1 MTLSLRT
8 PFGWFLA
15 IMAALAF
22 VYLLGPLVVIIIASF
37 GDTGYLVFPPQGLS
51 LRWYRTALA
60 NAQYLSSFAT
70 SVRIAGTVTI
80 LSCLI
85 GTAAALALTRYS
97 FRGHGFLEALFLAP
111 LILPGL
117 VLAVALSIFFSNVPL
132 ATGSNRLVLAHLVIC
147 VPCVIRVMIP
157 ILQRFDRSL
166 EEAAQNLGASPIV
179 SFFLVTVPALRPGFV
194 AAAALAFI
202 LSFDEVEMAVFLAS
216 PREPPLTVTLYG
228 AAQLAFDP
236 SLAAVAALLI
246 LGVFITMVGYE
257 AVRAT
262 SAFRT

>member
-37 GDTGYLVFPPQGLS
+37 GDTGYLVFPPLGLS

-117 VLAVALSIFFSNVPL
+117 VLAVALSISCLGAVLYNTTLSAL
-132 ATGSNRLVLAHLVIC
+132 ALGLLVL
-147 VPCVIRVMIP
+147 
-157 ILQRFDRSL
+157 SL
-166 EEAAQNLGASPIV
+166 SRRAP
-179 SFFLVTVPALRPGFV
+179 
-194 AAAALAFI
+194 
-202 LSFDEVEMAVFLAS
+202 
-216 PREPPLTVTLYG
+216 EP
-228 AAQLAFDP
+228 D
-236 SLAAVAALLI
+236 
-246 LGVFITMVGYE
+246 
-257 AVRAT
+257 
-262 SAFRT
+262 